1 MQDESKRVESWIEG
15 SDEAV
20 RETEAAIL
28 ASGNRKAIAE
38 WQGLSDEGRRAMVR
52 RVGHQVGGRGY
63 GHAIA
68 LLAGSL
74 AAILLD
80 LALVPQ
86 GTLWFNAIFMAGVVV
101 AMYGVFVSWRQVWR
115 ENKGG

>member
-1 MQDESKRVESWIEG
+1 MQDQRKRIDSWTTG

-38 WQGLSDEGRRAMVR
+38 WQGLSCEGRRAMVR
-52 RVGHQVGGRGY
+52 RVGHRVGGRGY
-63 GHAIA
+63 GSAIGLWAGA
-68 LLAGSL
+68 LVV
-74 AAILLD
+74 ILLD

-86 GTLWFNAIFMAGVVV
+86 EAPLFGVIFVAGVTL
-101 AMYGVFVSWRQVWR
+101 AMYGVFVWWRQIWR
-115 ENKGG
+115 DHRGR

>member
-1 MQDESKRVESWIEG
+1 MEDQSKRVESWIAG

-28 ASGNRKAIAE
+28 ASGHKKAIAE
-38 WQGLSDEGRRAMVR
+38 WQGLSVEGRRAMAR

-68 LLAGSL
+68 LWAGALAV
-74 AAILLD
+74 ILLD
-80 LALVPQ
+80 VAIVPQ
-86 GTLWFNAIFMAGVVV
+86 DTPRFSIIFVAGVAV
-101 AMYGVFVSWRQVWR
+101 AMYGVFVWWRQIWR
-115 ENKGG
+115 ENKR